1 MGYSSHNISEL
12 QKTLAPSVYGP
23 LDLDITPE
31 RFRTELGANSI
42 KADDKRIQACWPI
55 RTRWNSSAN

>member
-1 MGYSSHNISEL
+1 MGYSSRNISEL
-12 QKTLAPSVYGP
+12 QKALAPSVYGP

-42 KADDKRIQACWPI
+42 KANDKRIQALLADKDKV
-55 RTRWNSSAN
+55 NSSVS